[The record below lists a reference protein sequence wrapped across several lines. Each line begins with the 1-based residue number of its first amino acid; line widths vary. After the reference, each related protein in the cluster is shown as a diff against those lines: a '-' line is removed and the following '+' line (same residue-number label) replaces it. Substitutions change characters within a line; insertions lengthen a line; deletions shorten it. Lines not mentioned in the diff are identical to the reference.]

1 MAQLRAIPN
10 KGVGYGVIRY
20 LHADQAIKDEFA
32 MHENPLLSFNYLG
45 QFDASLGTTTA
56 GSWSIAKESSGIN
69 RAPNSLR
76 SNALGLVGR
85 VVNGRLSM
93 AWQYNTN
100 LHQESFIKALADK
113 YQAALNDLIKHCL
126 SVKSSVTQTLD
137 ELTPNHVNDQL
148 QLIRPANND
157 IKHLSASPLFC
168 LHHRG
173 GHTRE
178 YKALVKQFDSA
189 IPVYGIQSRILVD
202 PYCNDYQMSNV
213 AEQYADLIQSVQAN
227 GPYRLLGWSL
237 GGVLA
242 VAVTEVLEAR
252 GQCVSFLG
260 LLDAALA
267 SEQEDSSNTLMSSD
281 NSLLERLLYVFGATA
296 NERYQALDD
305 DTKLAF
311 EQRLNK
317 LVEFTDE
324 HQAVVFACDWISKI
338 GLIDSDVIDADYLR
352 LRYQTTVQSRKLIR
366 SYVPNKVN
374 ARAHVW
380 WAEDS
385 LIKHQAPTQ
394 WQDVCADIRQHKPCE
409 GGHYDIVQSISLA
422 DQLAAYINVED

>member
-1 MAQLRAIPN
+1 
-10 KGVGYGVIRY
+10 
-20 LHADQAIKDEFA
+20 
-32 MHENPLLSFNYLG
+32 
-45 QFDASLGTTTA
+45 
-56 GSWSIAKESSGIN
+56 
-69 RAPNSLR
+69 
-76 SNALGLVGR
+76 
-85 VVNGRLSM
+85 
-93 AWQYNTN
+93 
-100 LHQESFIKALADK
+100 
-113 YQAALNDLIKHCL
+113 
-126 SVKSSVTQTLD
+126 
-137 ELTPNHVNDQL
+137 
-148 QLIRPANND
+148 
-157 IKHLSASPLFC
+157 
-168 LHHRG
+168 
-173 GHTRE
+173 
-178 YKALVKQFDSA
+178 
-189 IPVYGIQSRILVD
+189 
-202 PYCNDYQMSNV
+202 MSNV

-252 GQCVSFLG
+252 GQRVSFLG

-338 GLIDSDVIDADYLR
+338 GLIDSDVIDANYLR

-422 DQLAAYINVED
+422 DQIAAYINVED